1 MMTAETKLRTLV
13 DNAQD
18 FKKACDIKVTNEN
31 VASQIERAIEY
42 GKTLKADI
50 DFILKYMETV
60 KALMKLGER

>member
-1 MMTAETKLRTLV
+1 MTAETKLRTLV